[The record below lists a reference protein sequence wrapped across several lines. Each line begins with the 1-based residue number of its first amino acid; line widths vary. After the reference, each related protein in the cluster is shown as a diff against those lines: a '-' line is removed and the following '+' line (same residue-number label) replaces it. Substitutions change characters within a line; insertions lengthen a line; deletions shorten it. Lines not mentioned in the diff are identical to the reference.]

1 MSEKLTRERAKYL
14 AVIAE
19 ADRMAERVKP
29 GTSRWQ
35 MWTSRGAYYRAELA
49 KMGGDSDTGIE
60 QPRGE
65 R

>member
-1 MSEKLTRERAKYL
+1 MSDKLNRERTKYL

-19 ADRMAERVKP
+19 ADRKATRGKP
-29 GTSRWQ
+29 DSSIRHYWIN
-35 MWTSRGAYYRAELA
+35 RAKYYRAELA